1 MKTQIYCLMLLFVTA
16 AAMAVD
22 EKVNCTSDTKERMLV
37 LPAPLNSIARIEC
50 GLFGQSIVA
59 NEQWTWTQS
68 MPYTHGLPGG
78 IPAIG
83 TARLSA
89 VLMQGNEAELAYFTQ
104 ISVSSLPITALKQQ
118 SMAELASLVD
128 ADINQITKLF
138 HITTINQL
146 GDKNTLIALEY
157 TDESYRFF
165 DANERG
171 DVIMPKFSAFKR
183 PQRH

>member
-16 AAMAVD
+16 AAMAAD

-37 LPAPLNSIARIEC
+37 LPAPLNNIARIEC

-59 NEQWTWTQS
+59 NEQWTWVQG
-68 MPYTHGLPGG
+68 MPYTYGLPGS

-89 VLMQGNEAELAYFTQ
+89 VLMQEDEPELAYFTQ
-104 ISVSSLPITALKQQ
+104 ISVSSLPITVLKQQ

-138 HITTINQL
+138 QITTINQL
-146 GDKNTLIALEY
+146 GDKNTLIAVEY
-157 TDESYRFF
+157 ITGHYRFF
-165 DANERG
+165 DANERV